1 MINFFCVLIIYCI
14 IYSSLVRYAKFH
26 LPGRRFYV
34 SNSLFP
40 GIEDKMINKIKD
52 YDHEV
57 DFRTGDLDEISS
69 DEISANS
76 DEEDEE
82 SSGN

>member
-1 MINFFCVLIIYCI
+1 MLNFIYH
-14 IYSSLVRYAKFH
+14 VAD
-26 LPGRRFYV
+26 V

-52 YDHEV
+52 YDHEA
-57 DFRTGDLDEISS
+57 DFRTGDLDGISS
-69 DEISANS
+69 AHSANS

-82 SSGN
+82 SSGNWT